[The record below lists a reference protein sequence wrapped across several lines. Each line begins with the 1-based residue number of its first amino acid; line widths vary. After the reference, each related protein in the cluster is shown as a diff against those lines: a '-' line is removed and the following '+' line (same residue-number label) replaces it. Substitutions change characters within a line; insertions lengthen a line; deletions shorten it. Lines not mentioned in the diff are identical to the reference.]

1 MNFTQVT
8 QTLRIREYYYMMLR
22 HKLSFLIVTC
32 LSLAVSLI
40 LAFTLPKVYRADTV
54 LLVQDEDILNPLI
67 SGLAIAP
74 SFSHRIRTL
83 REELLSWQRLTL
95 LVEKLGMDKG
105 IRGPLQ
111 YEHLIKNLRDHIVIR
126 LQEARIV
133 SVGFEGPDPQEAQNI
148 VQTLADIIIEGTLTS
163 QSVEASSAINFIQG
177 QLDEYRTKL
186 EKSEVELRKFKELY
200 SSTLPVATHLNEQL
214 VALKMMLNQL
224 LIENTE
230 EHPRVKQTRQLIKAL
245 GEQRDAQLTQAQK
258 EGVEIDPAEYAK
270 FVSSVPLQEQQLTKL
285 QRDYAVNDRIYESL
299 LQRLE
304 TAKISETLEESDK
317 GPKFRILEPARLPLE
332 PVKPKKGL
340 ILLGGLV
347 IGFALGFV
355 LVYLLELSNT
365 SIRSLDEAR
374 EVLVLPIFGSIPPI
388 NPEELLLE
396 ENLRRQA

>member
-1 MNFTQVT
+1 MNLVQVT

-22 HKLSFLIVTC
+22 HKLSFLIVTG
-32 LSLAVSLI
+32 LALFVSLI
-40 LAFTLPKVYRADTV
+40 LAFTLPKIYRADTV

-74 SFSHRIRTL
+74 SFSQRIRTL

-105 IRGPLQ
+105 IRGPVQ
-111 YEHLIKNLRDHIVIR
+111 YERLIKNLRDHIVVR
-126 LQEARIV
+126 LQDARIV
-133 SVGFEGPDPQEAQNI
+133 SVGFEGTDPQEAQNI
-148 VQTLADIIIEGTLTS
+148 VQTLADIVIDGTLTS

-186 EKSEVELRKFKELY
+186 EKSEVELRKFRELY

-214 VALKMMLNQL
+214 VALKMELNQL
-224 LIENTE
+224 LVANTE
-230 EHPRVKQTRQLIKAL
+230 EHPRVKQTRQLIETMEK
-245 GEQRDAQLTQAQK
+245 QRDAQMSQAQK

-270 FVSSVPLQEQQLTKL
+270 LVSSVPLQEQQLTKL

-340 ILLGGLV
+340 ILLAGLAV
-347 IGFALGFV
+347 GFALGFV

-365 SIRSLDEAR
+365 SIRNLDEAR
-374 EVLVLPIFGSIPPI
+374 DVLTLPIFGSIPPI
-388 NPEELLLE
+388 NPEELLIE